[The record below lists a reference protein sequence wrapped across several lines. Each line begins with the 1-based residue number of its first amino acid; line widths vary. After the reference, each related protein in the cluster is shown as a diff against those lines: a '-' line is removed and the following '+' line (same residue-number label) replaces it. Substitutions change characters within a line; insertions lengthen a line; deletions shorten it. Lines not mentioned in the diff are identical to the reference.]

1 MFHENLKALR
11 KDRGLSQ
18 EELAVRLNVVRQ
30 TISKW
35 EKGLSVPDAAM
46 LIRLAEVLDTTVSRL
61 LGADVPEDE
70 ADRDRLA
77 EQLARINEQL
87 AVRNRRGRFIL
98 RLVLGILA
106 AFVVVNLLLILF
118 SYGAFRAFQEPVQTI
133 TSAPELLLPNG
144 NIGINLAGDRPM
156 GGPQLFCNPF
166 WTAWHR
172 DYPDFRKCGLANR
185 SPAPVFL
192 VICGRFSLDIF
203 HCLWY
208 SMPL

>member
-1 MFHENLKALR
+1 MFHENLRLKR
-11 KDRGLSQ
+11 KERGLSQ
-18 EELAVRLNVVRQ
+18 EELASRLHVVRQ

-106 AFVVVNLLLILF
+106 AFFVVDLLLIL
-118 SYGAFRAFQEPVQTI
+118 SFRAFQEPVQTI
-133 TSAPELLLPNG
+133 TSAPELLLPDG
-144 NIGINLAGDRPM
+144 
-156 GGPQLFCNPF
+156 
-166 WTAWHR
+166 T
-172 DYPDFRKCGLANR
+172 
-185 SPAPVFL
+185 
-192 VICGRFSLDIF
+192 
-203 HCLWY
+203 
-208 SMPL
+208 

>member
-106 AFVVVNLLLILF
+106 AFVVVNLLLILL
-118 SYGAFRAFQEPVQTI
+118 FRAFQEPVQTI
-133 TSAPELLLPNG
+133 TSAPELLLPDG
-144 NIGINLAGDRPM
+144 
-156 GGPQLFCNPF
+156 
-166 WTAWHR
+166 T
-172 DYPDFRKCGLANR
+172 
-185 SPAPVFL
+185 
-192 VICGRFSLDIF
+192 
-203 HCLWY
+203 
-208 SMPL
+208 

>member
-118 SYGAFRAFQEPVQTI
+118 SYGAFRAFQESVQTI

-144 NIGINLAGDRPM
+144 
-156 GGPQLFCNPF
+156 
-166 WTAWHR
+166 T
-172 DYPDFRKCGLANR
+172 
-185 SPAPVFL
+185 
-192 VICGRFSLDIF
+192 
-203 HCLWY
+203 
-208 SMPL
+208 

>member
-106 AFVVVNLLLILF
+106 AFFVVDLLLIL
-118 SYGAFRAFQEPVQTI
+118 SFRAFQEPVQTI
-133 TSAPELLLPNG
+133 PSAPELLLPDG
-144 NIGINLAGDRPM
+144 
-156 GGPQLFCNPF
+156 
-166 WTAWHR
+166 T
-172 DYPDFRKCGLANR
+172 
-185 SPAPVFL
+185 
-192 VICGRFSLDIF
+192 
-203 HCLWY
+203 
-208 SMPL
+208 

>member
-1 MFHENLKALR
+1 MFHEDLKALR

-144 NIGINLAGDRPM
+144 
-156 GGPQLFCNPF
+156 
-166 WTAWHR
+166 T
-172 DYPDFRKCGLANR
+172 
-185 SPAPVFL
+185 
-192 VICGRFSLDIF
+192 
-203 HCLWY
+203 
-208 SMPL
+208 

>member
-133 TSAPELLLPNG
+133 TALRSCCCRTAHRNKPGWGPPNG
-144 NIGINLAGDRPM
+144 
-156 GGPQLFCNPF
+156 
-166 WTAWHR
+166 
-172 DYPDFRKCGLANR
+172 R
-185 SPAPVFL
+185 SPAVLQPL
-192 VICGRFSLDIF
+192 LDSLAQG
-203 HCLWY
+203 L
-208 SMPL
+208 S

>member
-118 SYGAFRAFQEPVQTI
+118 SYGAFRAF
-133 TSAPELLLPNG
+133 
-144 NIGINLAGDRPM
+144 
-156 GGPQLFCNPF
+156 
-166 WTAWHR
+166 
-172 DYPDFRKCGLANR
+172 
-185 SPAPVFL
+185 
-192 VICGRFSLDIF
+192 
-203 HCLWY
+203 
-208 SMPL
+208 

>member
-1 MFHENLKALR
+1 
-11 KDRGLSQ
+11 
-18 EELAVRLNVVRQ
+18 
-30 TISKW
+30 
-35 EKGLSVPDAAM
+35 M

-133 TSAPELLLPNG
+133 TSAPGAAATERH
-144 NIGINLAGDRPM
+144 IGINLAGDRPM

>member
-106 AFVVVNLLLILF
+106 AFVVVNLLLIL
-118 SYGAFRAFQEPVQTI
+118 SFRAFQEPVQTI

-144 NIGINLAGDRPM
+144 
-156 GGPQLFCNPF
+156 
-166 WTAWHR
+166 T
-172 DYPDFRKCGLANR
+172 
-185 SPAPVFL
+185 SE
-192 VICGRFSLDIF
+192 
-203 HCLWY
+203 
-208 SMPL
+208 

>member
-118 SYGAFRAFQEPVQTI
+118 SYGAFQEPVQTI
-133 TSAPELLLPNG
+133 TSAPELLLPTG
-144 NIGINLAGDRPM
+144 
-156 GGPQLFCNPF
+156 
-166 WTAWHR
+166 T
-172 DYPDFRKCGLANR
+172 
-185 SPAPVFL
+185 
-192 VICGRFSLDIF
+192 
-203 HCLWY
+203 
-208 SMPL
+208 

>member
-77 EQLARINEQL
+77 EQLARIYEQL

-144 NIGINLAGDRPM
+144 
-156 GGPQLFCNPF
+156 
-166 WTAWHR
+166 T
-172 DYPDFRKCGLANR
+172 
-185 SPAPVFL
+185 
-192 VICGRFSLDIF
+192 
-203 HCLWY
+203 
-208 SMPL
+208 

>member
-106 AFVVVNLLLILF
+106 AFVVVNLLLILC
-118 SYGAFRAFQEPVQTI
+118 SYGAFRAFQEPIQTI

-144 NIGINLAGDRPM
+144 
-156 GGPQLFCNPF
+156 
-166 WTAWHR
+166 T
-172 DYPDFRKCGLANR
+172 
-185 SPAPVFL
+185 
-192 VICGRFSLDIF
+192 
-203 HCLWY
+203 
-208 SMPL
+208 

>member
-61 LGADVPEDE
+61 LGSDVPEDE

-144 NIGINLAGDRPM
+144 
-156 GGPQLFCNPF
+156 
-166 WTAWHR
+166 T
-172 DYPDFRKCGLANR
+172 
-185 SPAPVFL
+185 
-192 VICGRFSLDIF
+192 
-203 HCLWY
+203 
-208 SMPL
+208 

>member
-98 RLVLGILA
+98 RLVLGIQA

-144 NIGINLAGDRPM
+144 
-156 GGPQLFCNPF
+156 
-166 WTAWHR
+166 T
-172 DYPDFRKCGLANR
+172 
-185 SPAPVFL
+185 
-192 VICGRFSLDIF
+192 
-203 HCLWY
+203 
-208 SMPL
+208 

>member
-106 AFVVVNLLLILF
+106 AFVVVNLLLIL
-118 SYGAFRAFQEPVQTI
+118 SFRAFQEPIQTI

-144 NIGINLAGDRPM
+144 
-156 GGPQLFCNPF
+156 
-166 WTAWHR
+166 T
-172 DYPDFRKCGLANR
+172 
-185 SPAPVFL
+185 
-192 VICGRFSLDIF
+192 
-203 HCLWY
+203 
-208 SMPL
+208 

>member
-118 SYGAFRAFQEPVQTI
+118 SYGARCV
-133 TSAPELLLPNG
+133 
-144 NIGINLAGDRPM
+144 
-156 GGPQLFCNPF
+156 
-166 WTAWHR
+166 
-172 DYPDFRKCGLANR
+172 
-185 SPAPVFL
+185 
-192 VICGRFSLDIF
+192 
-203 HCLWY
+203 
-208 SMPL
+208 

>member
-118 SYGAFRAFQEPVQTI
+118 SYGAFRAGTDHNQRSGAAATERH
-133 TSAPELLLPNG
+133 
-144 NIGINLAGDRPM
+144 IGINLAGDRPM

>member
-106 AFVVVNLLLILF
+106 AFVVVNLLLILL
-118 SYGAFRAFQEPVQTI
+118 FRAFQEPVQTI

-144 NIGINLAGDRPM
+144 
-156 GGPQLFCNPF
+156 
-166 WTAWHR
+166 T
-172 DYPDFRKCGLANR
+172 
-185 SPAPVFL
+185 
-192 VICGRFSLDIF
+192 
-203 HCLWY
+203 
-208 SMPL
+208 

>member
-106 AFVVVNLLLILF
+106 AFVVVNLPLILF

-144 NIGINLAGDRPM
+144 
-156 GGPQLFCNPF
+156 
-166 WTAWHR
+166 T
-172 DYPDFRKCGLANR
+172 
-185 SPAPVFL
+185 
-192 VICGRFSLDIF
+192 
-203 HCLWY
+203 
-208 SMPL
+208 

>member
-133 TSAPELLLPNG
+133 TSAPEVLLPDG
-144 NIGINLAGDRPM
+144 
-156 GGPQLFCNPF
+156 
-166 WTAWHR
+166 T
-172 DYPDFRKCGLANR
+172 
-185 SPAPVFL
+185 
-192 VICGRFSLDIF
+192 
-203 HCLWY
+203 
-208 SMPL
+208 

>member
-87 AVRNRRGRFIL
+87 SVRNRRGRFIL

-144 NIGINLAGDRPM
+144 
-156 GGPQLFCNPF
+156 
-166 WTAWHR
+166 T
-172 DYPDFRKCGLANR
+172 
-185 SPAPVFL
+185 
-192 VICGRFSLDIF
+192 
-203 HCLWY
+203 
-208 SMPL
+208 

>member
-1 MFHENLKALR
+1 MLHCAHQKEVTYYVSREFKGPAQR
-11 KDRGLSQ
+11 SM
-18 EELAVRLNVVRQ
+18 AVRLNVVRQ

-118 SYGAFRAFQEPVQTI
+118 SYGAFRAFQEPIQTI

-144 NIGINLAGDRPM
+144 
-156 GGPQLFCNPF
+156 
-166 WTAWHR
+166 T
-172 DYPDFRKCGLANR
+172 
-185 SPAPVFL
+185 
-192 VICGRFSLDIF
+192 
-203 HCLWY
+203 
-208 SMPL
+208 